1 MIRTHHAGR
10 RVTTALAAVAIS
22 ATVLAGCSA
31 SAGSSHATDAPGAA
45 VPVSAISPRTNA
57 QIGLYTAMH
66 QLWSQHMEWTYATV
80 DAYFHNPK
88 SLQPTLNRLLQNQRD
103 IGTAIVPFYGQTAGD
118 KLTKLLLTHINDA
131 VPVLQAAQSGDS
143 AALNKAL
150 NAWYANATQI
160 ADFLSAANPKNWP
173 TSATEPMLKEHITQ
187 TTAYSV
193 DLLNGDYAQAITDY
207 GKAEQ
212 HMAMLADI
220 LSKGIIAQFPRKFVG

>member
-1 MIRTHHAGR
+1 MTWTHRAGR
-10 RVTTALAAVAIS
+10 GVVTALAGVAIS
-22 ATVLAGCSA
+22 ATVLAGCSSSA
-31 SAGSSHATDAPGAA
+31 SSSHGTHAAGAA
-45 VPVSAISPRTNA
+45 VPASAVSPRTTA

-80 DAYFHNPK
+80 DAFFHNQK
-88 SLQPTLNRLLQNQRD
+88 SLQPTLHRLLQNQRD
-103 IGTAIVPFYGQTAGD
+103 IGAAIVPFYGQTAGD
-118 KLTKLLLTHINDA
+118 KLTNLLLTHINDA

-143 AALNKAL
+143 AALNKAM
-150 NAWYANATQI
+150 NAWYANAKQI
-160 ADFLSAANPKNWP
+160 ADFLSAANPRNWP

-193 DLLNGDYAQAITDY
+193 DLLKGNYAQAITDY

-212 HMAMLADI
+212 HMAMLADV

>member
-1 MIRTHHAGR
+1 VAWTHRAGR
-10 RVTTALAAVAIS
+10 GVATALAGVAIS
-22 ATVLAGCSA
+22 ATVLAGCSSSA
-31 SAGSSHATDAPGAA
+31 SSSHPTHAAGAA
-45 VPVSAISPRTNA
+45 APISAVSPRTAA

-80 DAYFHNPK
+80 DSFFHNQK
-88 SLQPTLNRLLQNQRD
+88 ALQPTLDRLLQNQRD
-103 IGTAIVPFYGQTAGD
+103 IGAAIVPFYGQSAGD

-131 VPVLQAAQSGDS
+131 VPVLQAAQAGDS
-143 AALNKAL
+143 AALNTAL
-150 NAWYANATQI
+150 NAWYANAKDI

-193 DLLNGDYAQAITDY
+193 DLLKGNYAQAIIDY

-212 HMAMLADI
+212 HMAMLADV

>member
-1 MIRTHHAGR
+1 MIRTHRAGR
-10 RVTTALAAVAIS
+10 GVATALAGVAIS
-22 ATVLAGCSA
+22 ATVLAGCSSTA
-31 SAGSSHATDAPGAA
+31 SPSHATHAAVAA
-45 VPVSAISPRTNA
+45 VPASAVSPRTTA
-57 QIGLYTAMH
+57 QIALYTAMH

-80 DAYFHNPK
+80 DAFFHNQK
-88 SLQPTLNRLLQNQRD
+88 ALQPSLDRLLQNQRD
-103 IGTAIVPFYGQTAGD
+103 IGAAIVPFYGQSAGD

-131 VPVLQAAQSGDS
+131 VPVLQAAQAGDS

-150 NAWYANATQI
+150 NAWYANAKEI
-160 ADFLSAANPKNWP
+160 ADFLSVANPRNWP

-193 DLLNGDYAQAITDY
+193 DLLKGNYAQAITDY

-212 HMAMLADI
+212 HMAMLADV